1 MAKSAWLTVSP
12 MSGSGN
18 QTLQNTGTEHTGRE
32 QRTTTVTGIASGV
45 SPNRTYTVIQQPK
58 AEFVSFDQS
67 EVTVAKEGGTLTI
80 TGRSNSSKL
89 TFTLADPNVGDE
101 NDIVLELPKNYTAG
115 GSSTANGV
123 EITGD
128 PGATAEYEFSIQ
140 FTGIAANTTINEL
153 IAAVKVVAT
162 GGQSAQVLV
171 KQTAGDPTFEFGQ
184 KSITLTSAG
193 TAVSNTVVSNTSW
206 TIE

>member
-1 MAKSAWLTVSP
+1 MAKAAWLTVNP

-32 QRTTTVTGIASGV
+32 QRSTTVTGIASGV
-45 SPNRTYTVIQQPK
+45 TSNRTYTVIQQPK

-67 EVTVAKEGGTLTI
+67 EVSVAKEGGTLTI
-80 TGRSNSSKL
+80 TGKSNSASL
-89 TFTLADPNVGDE
+89 TFTLVDPNDDD
-101 NDIVLELPKNYTAG
+101 NDLSLSLPANYTAG
-115 GSSTANGV
+115 GSSTANGA
-123 EITGD
+123 EITAD

-153 IAAVKVVAT
+153 TAAVKVEAA
-162 GGQSAQVLV
+162 GGQTAQVLV

-184 KSITLTSAG
+184 ESITLTSAG
-193 TAVSNTVVSNTSW
+193 TAVTNTVVSNTSW

>member
-1 MAKSAWLTVSP
+1 MAKAAWLTVSP

-18 QTLQNTGTEHTGRE
+18 QTIQNSGTEHTGRV

-58 AEFVSFDQS
+58 AEFVSFDES
-67 EVTVAKEGGTLTI
+67 EVSVAKTGGNLTI
-80 TGRSNSSKL
+80 TGKSNSSKL
-89 TFTLADPNVGDE
+89 TFTLVDPNEDE
-101 NDIVLELPKNYTAG
+101 NDLVLELPDNYTAG
-115 GSSTANGV
+115 GSSTVNG
-123 EITGD
+123 EAITGD

-153 IAAVKVVAT
+153 TAAVKVEAN
-162 GGQSAQVLV
+162 GGQTAQVTV

-184 KSITLTSAG
+184 NSITLTAAG

-206 TIE
+206 TLE

>member
-1 MAKSAWLTVSP
+1 MAKAAWLTVNP

-32 QRTTTVTGIASGV
+32 QRSTTVTGIASGV
-45 SPNRTYTVIQQPK
+45 TPNRTYTVIQQPK
-58 AEFVSFDQS
+58 AEYVSFDQS
-67 EVTVAKEGGTLTI
+67 EVSVAKEGGTLTI
-80 TGRSNSSKL
+80 TGKSNSASL
-89 TFTLADPNVGDE
+89 TFTLVDPNDDD
-101 NDIVLELPKNYTAG
+101 NDLSLSLPANYTAG
-115 GSSTANGV
+115 GSSTANG
-123 EITGD
+123 EAITGD

-153 IAAVKVVAT
+153 TAAVKVEAA
-162 GGQSAQVLV
+162 GGQTAQVLV

-184 KSITLTSAG
+184 ESITLTSAG
-193 TAVSNTVVSNTSW
+193 TAVTNTVVSNTSW

>member
-1 MAKSAWLTVSP
+1 MAKAAWLTVSP

-45 SPNRTYTVIQQPK
+45 TPNRTYTVIQQPK

-67 EVTVAKEGGTLTI
+67 EVSVAKEGGTLTI
-80 TGRSNSSKL
+80 TGKSNSASL
-89 TFTLADPNVGDE
+89 TFTLVDPNEDD
-101 NDIVLELPKNYTAG
+101 NDLSLSLPANYTAG
-115 GSSTANGV
+115 GSSTANGA

-140 FTGIAANTTINEL
+140 FTGIAANATINEL
-153 IAAVKVVAT
+153 TAAVKVEAA
-162 GGQSAQVLV
+162 GGQNAQVLV

-184 KSITLTSAG
+184 SSITLTSAG
-193 TAVSNTVVSNTSW
+193 TAVTNTVVSNTSW

>member
-1 MAKSAWLTVSP
+1 MAKAAWLTVSP
-12 MSGSGN
+12 MNGSGN

-32 QRTTTVTGIASGV
+32 QRSTTVTGIASGV
-45 SPNRTYTVIQQPK
+45 TPNRTYTVIQQPK
-58 AEFVSFDQS
+58 AESVSFDQS
-67 EVTVAKEGGTLTI
+67 EVSVAKEGGTLTI
-80 TGRSNSSKL
+80 TGKSNSASL
-89 TFTLADPNVGDE
+89 TFTLVDPNDDD
-101 NDIVLELPKNYTAG
+101 NDLSLSLPKNYTAG
-115 GSSTANGV
+115 GSSTANG
-123 EITGD
+123 EAITGD

-153 IAAVKVVAT
+153 TAAVKVEAA
-162 GGQSAQVLV
+162 GGQTAQVLV

-193 TAVSNTVVSNTSW
+193 TAVTNTVVSNTSW

>member
-1 MAKSAWLTVSP
+1 MAKAAWLTVSP

-18 QTLQNTGTEHTGRE
+18 QTIQNTGTEHTGRV
-32 QRTTTVTGIASGV
+32 QRTTTVTGVASGV
-45 SPNRTYTVIQQPK
+45 TPNRTYTVIQQPK
-58 AEFVSFDQS
+58 SEFVSFDSS
-67 EVTVAKEGGTLTI
+67 EVSVAKTGGNLTI
-80 TGRSNSSKL
+80 TGKSNSAKL
-89 TFTLADPNVGDE
+89 TFTLVDPNDDE
-101 NDIVLELPKNYTAG
+101 NDLVLELPENYTAG

-153 IAAVKVVAT
+153 TAAVKVEAD
-162 GGQSAQVLV
+162 GGQTAQVTV

-184 KSITLTSAG
+184 KSITLTATG
-193 TAVSNTVVSNTSW
+193 TAVTNTVVSNTSW
-206 TIE
+206 TLE

>member
-1 MAKSAWLTVSP
+1 MAKAAWLTVSP

-18 QTLQNTGTEHTGRE
+18 QTIQNTGTEHTGRV

-58 AEFVSFDQS
+58 AEFVSFDGGS
-67 EVTVAKEGGTLTI
+67 EVSVAKTGGNLTI
-80 TGRSNSSKL
+80 TGKSNSAKL
-89 TFTLADPNVGDE
+89 TFTLVDPNEDE
-101 NDIVLELPKNYTAG
+101 NDLVLELPENYTAG

-153 IAAVKVVAT
+153 TAAVKVEAD
-162 GGQSAQVLV
+162 GGQTAQITV
-171 KQTAGDPTFEFGQ
+171 KQTAGDPTFEFGR
-184 KSITLTSAG
+184 KSITLTAAG

-206 TIE
+206 TLE

>member
-1 MAKSAWLTVSP
+1 MAKAAWLTVNP

-67 EVTVAKEGGTLTI
+67 EVSVSKEGGTLTI
-80 TGRSNSSKL
+80 TGKSNSASL
-89 TFTLADPNVGDE
+89 TFSIVDPNEDD
-101 NDIVLELPKNYTAG
+101 NDLSLDLPANYTAG
-115 GSSTANGV
+115 GSSTANGAA
-123 EITGD
+123 ITGD

-140 FTGIAANTTINEL
+140 FTGIPANATINEL
-153 IAAVKVVAT
+153 TAAVKVEAA
-162 GGQSAQVLV
+162 GGQNSQVLV

-184 KSITLTSAG
+184 DSITLTSAG

>member
-1 MAKSAWLTVSP
+1 MAKAAWLTVQP

-18 QTLQNTGTEHTGRE
+18 QTIQNSGTEHTGRL

-58 AEFVSFDQS
+58 SEFVSFDES
-67 EVTVAKEGGTLTI
+67 EVAVAKEGGNLTI
-80 TGRSNSSKL
+80 TGKSNSAKL
-89 TFTLADPNVGDE
+89 TFTLVDPNEDE
-101 NDIVLELPKNYTAG
+101 NDLVLELPENYTAG

-140 FTGIAANTTINEL
+140 FTGIAANATINEL
-153 IAAVKVVAT
+153 TAAVKVEAN
-162 GGQSAQVLV
+162 GGQTAQVTV

-184 KSITLTSAG
+184 ESITLTAAG
-193 TAVSNTVVSNTSW
+193 TAVSNTVISNTSW
-206 TIE
+206 TLE

>member
-1 MAKSAWLTVSP
+1 MAKAAWLTVNP

-67 EVTVAKEGGTLTI
+67 EVSVAKEGGTLTI
-80 TGRSNSSKL
+80 TGKSNSASL
-89 TFTLADPNVGDE
+89 TFSVVDPNEDE
-101 NDIVLELPKNYTAG
+101 NDLSLTLPANYTAG
-115 GSSTANGV
+115 GSSTANG
-123 EITGD
+123 EAITGD

-140 FTGIAANTTINEL
+140 FTGIPANTTINEL
-153 IAAVKVVAT
+153 TAAVKVEAA
-162 GGQSAQVLV
+162 GGQSGQVLV

-184 KSITLTSAG
+184 ESITLTSAG

>member
-1 MAKSAWLTVSP
+1 MAKAAWLTVNP

-45 SPNRTYTVIQQPK
+45 TPNRTYTVIQQPK

-67 EVTVAKEGGTLTI
+67 EVSVAKEGGTLTI
-80 TGRSNSSKL
+80 TGKSNSASL
-89 TFTLADPNVGDE
+89 TFTIVDPNEDD
-101 NDIVLELPKNYTAG
+101 NDLSLTLPENYTAG
-115 GSSTANGV
+115 GSSTANGDA
-123 EITGD
+123 ITGD

-153 IAAVKVVAT
+153 TAAVKVEAA
-162 GGQSAQVLV
+162 GGQNAQVLV

-184 KSITLTSAG
+184 NSITLTSAG
-193 TAVSNTVVSNTSW
+193 TAVTNTVVSNTSW

>member
-1 MAKSAWLTVSP
+1 MAKAAWLTVSP

-45 SPNRTYTVIQQPK
+45 TPNRTYTVIQQPK

-67 EVTVAKEGGTLTI
+67 EVSVAKEGGTLTI
-80 TGRSNSSKL
+80 TGKSNSASL
-89 TFTLADPNVGDE
+89 TFSIVDPNDDE
-101 NDIVLELPKNYTAG
+101 NDLSLTLPENYTAG
-115 GSSTANGV
+115 GSSTANGE

-140 FTGIAANTTINEL
+140 FTGILANTTINEL
-153 IAAVKVVAT
+153 TAAVKVEAA
-162 GGQSAQVLV
+162 GGQNAQVLV

-184 KSITLTSAG
+184 ESITLTSAG
-193 TAVSNTVVSNTSW
+193 TAVTNTVVSNTSW

>member
-1 MAKSAWLTVSP
+1 MAKAAWLTVSP

-18 QTLQNTGTEHTGRE
+18 QTIQNTGTEHTGRV

-58 AEFVSFDQS
+58 SEFVSFDES
-67 EVTVAKEGGTLTI
+67 EVSVAKTGGNLTI
-80 TGRSNSSKL
+80 TGKSNSEKL
-89 TFTLADPNVGDE
+89 TFTLVDPNEDE
-101 NDIVLELPKNYTAG
+101 NDLVLELPENYTAG
-115 GSSTANGV
+115 GSSTANGA

-153 IAAVKVVAT
+153 TAAVKVEAN
-162 GGQSAQVLV
+162 GGQTAQVTV

-184 KSITLTSAG
+184 NSITLTAAG

-206 TIE
+206 TLE

>member
-1 MAKSAWLTVSP
+1 MAKAAWLTVSP

-18 QTLQNTGTEHTGRE
+18 QTIQNSGTEHTGRL

-58 AEFVSFDQS
+58 SEFVSFDES
-67 EVTVAKEGGTLTI
+67 EVSVAKTGGNLTI
-80 TGRSNSSKL
+80 TGKSNSAKL
-89 TFTLADPNVGDE
+89 TFTIVDPNDDE
-101 NDIVLELPKNYTAG
+101 NDLVLELPANYTAG

-153 IAAVKVVAT
+153 TAAVKVEAD
-162 GGQSAQVLV
+162 GGQTSQVTV

-184 KSITLTSAG
+184 NSITLTAAG

-206 TIE
+206 TLE

>member
-1 MAKSAWLTVSP
+1 MAKAAWLTVSP

-45 SPNRTYTVIQQPK
+45 TPNRTYTVIQQPK

-67 EVTVAKEGGTLTI
+67 EVSVSKEGGTLTI
-80 TGRSNSSKL
+80 TGKSNSSKL
-89 TFTLADPNVGDE
+89 TFTLVDPNEDE
-101 NDIVLELPKNYTAG
+101 NDLVLELPENYTAG

-140 FTGIAANTTINEL
+140 FTGIAVNTTINEL
-153 IAAVKVVAT
+153 TAAVKVEAA
-162 GGQSAQVLV
+162 GGQNAQVLV

-184 KSITLTSAG
+184 ESITLTSAG
-193 TAVSNTVVSNTSW
+193 TAVTNTVVSNTSW

>member
-1 MAKSAWLTVSP
+1 MAKAAWLTVNP

-18 QTLQNTGTEHTGRE
+18 QTIQNSGTEHTGRL

-58 AEFVSFDQS
+58 SEFVSFDES
-67 EVTVAKEGGTLTI
+67 EVTVSKGGGNLTI
-80 TGRSNSSKL
+80 TGKSNSQKL
-89 TFTLADPNVGDE
+89 TFTLVDPNEDE
-101 NDIVLELPKNYTAG
+101 NDLVLELPENYTAG
-115 GSSTANGV
+115 GASTANGA

-140 FTGIAANTTINEL
+140 FTGIAANATINEL
-153 IAAVKVVAT
+153 TAAVKVEAN
-162 GGQSAQVLV
+162 GGQTAQVTV

-184 KSITLTSAG
+184 DSITLTSSG
-193 TAVSNTVVSNTSW
+193 DAVTNTIVSNTSW
-206 TIE
+206 TLE

>member
-1 MAKSAWLTVSP
+1 MAKAAWLTVNP

-45 SPNRTYTVIQQPK
+45 TPNRTYTVIQQPK

-67 EVTVAKEGGTLTI
+67 EISVAKEGGNLTI
-80 TGRSNSSKL
+80 TGKSNSAKL
-89 TFTLADPNVGDE
+89 TFTLVDPNEDE
-101 NDIVLELPKNYTAG
+101 NDLVLELPENYTAG
-115 GSSTANGV
+115 GSSTANGA

-128 PGATAEYEFSIQ
+128 PGATAEYEFRIQ
-140 FTGIAANTTINEL
+140 FTGIAANATINEL
-153 IAAVKVVAT
+153 TAAVKVEAD
-162 GGQSAQVLV
+162 GGQNAQVLV

-184 KSITLTSAG
+184 ASITLTSAG

>member
-1 MAKSAWLTVSP
+1 MAKAAWLTVSP

-18 QTLQNTGTEHTGRE
+18 QTIQNSGTEHTGRL

-58 AEFVSFDQS
+58 TEFVSFDES
-67 EVTVAKEGGTLTI
+67 EVSVAKTGGNLTI
-80 TGRSNSSKL
+80 TGKSNSAKL
-89 TFTLADPNVGDE
+89 TFTLVDPNDDE
-101 NDIVLELPKNYTAG
+101 NDLVLELPTNYTAG

-128 PGATAEYEFSIQ
+128 PGATAEYAFSIQ

-153 IAAVKVVAT
+153 TAAVKVEAD
-162 GGQSAQVLV
+162 GGQTSQVTV

-184 KSITLTSAG
+184 DSITLTAAG

-206 TIE
+206 TLE

>member
-1 MAKSAWLTVSP
+1 MAKAAWLTVNP

-45 SPNRTYTVIQQPK
+45 TPNRTYTVIQQPK

-67 EVTVAKEGGTLTI
+67 EVSVSKEGGNLTI
-80 TGRSNSSKL
+80 TGKSNSAKL
-89 TFTLADPNVGDE
+89 TFTLVDPNDDE
-101 NDIVLELPKNYTAG
+101 NDLVLELPENYTAG

-128 PGATAEYEFSIQ
+128 PGVTAEYEFSIQ
-140 FTGIAANTTINEL
+140 FTGIAANATINEL
-153 IAAVKVVAT
+153 TAAVKVEAA
-162 GGQSAQVLV
+162 GGQNAQVLV

-184 KSITLTSAG
+184 ASITLTSAG

>member
-1 MAKSAWLTVSP
+1 MAKAAWLTVSP

-45 SPNRTYTVIQQPK
+45 TPNRTYTVIQQPK

-67 EVTVAKEGGTLTI
+67 EVSVAKEGGTLTI
-80 TGRSNSSKL
+80 TGKSNSASL
-89 TFTLADPNVGDE
+89 TFSIVDPNDDE
-101 NDIVLELPKNYTAG
+101 NDLSLTLPENYTAG
-115 GSSTANGV
+115 GSSTANGE

-128 PGATAEYEFSIQ
+128 PGATSEYEFSIQ
-140 FTGIAANTTINEL
+140 FTGILANTTINEL
-153 IAAVKVVAT
+153 TAAVKVEAA
-162 GGQSAQVLV
+162 GGQNAQVLV

-184 KSITLTSAG
+184 ESITLTSAG
-193 TAVSNTVVSNTSW
+193 TAVTNTVVSNTSW